1 MILLGTDH
9 LSVLAYP
16 ESRQGEL
23 LFSRL
28 VGSPD
33 QSFAMSIISAEE
45 QMRGWL
51 AEIRRSRD
59 SRKQVLAYDRLLKLV
74 DFWKQWRILPFD
86 ERAAAQFEGLRSQ
99 RIRVGAQDLR
109 IAAVAQIHGARLLS
123 ANLRDFQQVPN
134 LAVENWLE

>member
-1 MILLGTDH
+1 MILLDTDH

-16 ESRQGEL
+16 ESSQGER
-23 LFSRL
+23 LFARL

-33 QSFAMSIISAEE
+33 QSFAFAIISAEE

-59 SRKQVLAYDRLLKLV
+59 SRRQVRAYEQLLRLI

-86 ERAAAQFEGLRSQ
+86 DRAAAHFESLRKQ
-99 RIRVGAQDLR
+99 RIRVGSQDLR
-109 IAAVAQIHGARLLS
+109 IAAVAIANDMRLLS
-123 ANLRDFQQVPN
+123 ANRQDFERIPDLV
-134 LAVENWLE
+134 VENWLE